1 MLTKIA
7 FMPLAQV
14 LALTPSPHAIVISI
28 TDVSPQATRPGLDGF
43 LDVLRL
49 QFVDVAEEHFGAE
62 VGTWPVEPTQD
73 EHESISGLRS
83 ERLPALSDA
92 TAVRHFLDKHHATTH
107 QTAVLVHCF
116 AGASRSAAVA
126 QWAAG
131 TYGIPLEDVAGRGI
145 AESNQRLLRL
155 LDLSLE
161 R

>member
-1 MLTKIA
+1 MLSQIS
-7 FMPLAQV
+7 FMPLARI
-14 LALTPSPHAIVISI
+14 LTLTPNPDAIVISI
-28 TDVSPQATRPGLDGF
+28 TDVSPWAIRPNLEGY

-62 VGTWPVEPTQD
+62 VGPWPIEPTHD
-73 EHESISGLRS
+73 EHESISGLRG

-92 TAVRHFLDKHHATTH
+92 AAVRHFLDKHHAKAEP
-107 QTAVLVHCF
+107 TAVLVHCF

-126 QWAAG
+126 QWAAA
-131 TYGIPLEDVAGRGI
+131 TYGIPLEDVAGRGT

-161 R
+161 G